1 MTLPLQITFRNLD
14 HSDAVEAAIQEKA
27 KKLER
32 FSHHITSCK
41 VVIEADHLH
50 HHKGNLYHVRIDI
63 SVPGDEIVVSRE
75 PHKDHSHEDAYV
87 TIRDA
92 FDAAKRQLDDY
103 EQIHR
108 RDVKQHSR

>member
-1 MTLPLQITFRNLD
+1 MQLPLQITFRNLD
-14 HSDAVEAAIQEKA
+14 HSDAVEAAIKEKA
-27 KKLER
+27 QKLER
-32 FSHHITSCK
+32 FSHHITSCH
-41 VVIEADHLH
+41 VVIEADHQH
-50 HHKGNLYHVRIDI
+50 KHKGNLFHVRIDI
-63 SVPGDEIVVSRE
+63 TVPGDEIIVSRE
-75 PHKDHSHEDAYV
+75 PHLNHAHENAYV